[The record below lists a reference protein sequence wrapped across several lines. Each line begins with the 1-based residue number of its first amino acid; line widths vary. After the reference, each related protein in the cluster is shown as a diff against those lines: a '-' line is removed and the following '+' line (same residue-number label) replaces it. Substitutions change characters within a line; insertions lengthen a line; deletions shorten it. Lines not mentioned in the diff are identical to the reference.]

1 MTQISATISG
11 RDATI
16 KKVLERVSPF
26 VLMSARFLGMAFS
39 VEHIY
44 KGLGFLNVFENLIL
58 LVQRSGAE
66 HFFGS
71 VWKMME

>member
-1 MTQISATISG
+1 
-11 RDATI
+11 
-16 KKVLERVSPF
+16 
-26 VLMSARFLGMAFS
+26 MSARFLGMAFS